1 MAEQGFVR
9 RKCDYCNESQEFPS
23 QTAQFTPAGEA
34 QLKGWITLVR
44 IFPVRGQLQPVQM
57 HACKDS
63 CATNIISLGMLDL
76 PKEVKDMLAEDER
89 RNADLQN
96 AVLSQKSNSKT
107 ERPSPIDLPQ
117 LSQEAMLRAYSEVF
131 KHAVRIESKDYGR
144 EMVIHVK

>member
-44 IFPVRGQLQPVQM
+44 IFPVRGQLQPVQL

-89 RNADLQN
+89 RNASIAELGSGQTRRS
-96 AVLSQKSNSKT
+96 AGRVPV
-107 ERPSPIDLPQ
+107 ELPPTAG
-117 LSQEAMLRAYSEVF
+117 EA
-131 KHAVRIESKDYGR
+131 
-144 EMVIHVK
+144 